1 VRGPKLST
9 ELVSVADSAVERE
22 RARAFF
28 VVAGIF
34 GSAAL
39 ASSLML
45 HTAQGSTLSAVL
57 LALTAIGGVVARRFR
72 RI

>member
-1 VRGPKLST
+1 ML
-9 ELVSVADSAVERE
+9 E
-22 RARAFF
+22 RARAFL

-39 ASSLML
+39 AASLAL
-45 HTAQGSTLSAVL
+45 RITQGATLSVVF
-57 LALTAIGGVVARRFR
+57 LALTAIGGVVARRFH

>member
-1 VRGPKLST
+1 LSA
-9 ELVSVADSAVERE
+9 ELLSVADSAIARE
-22 RARAFF
+22 RARAFV

-39 ASSLML
+39 AASLML
-45 HTAQGSTLSAVL
+45 HTAQGSTLSAML
-57 LALTAIGGVVARRFR
+57 LALTAIGGVVARRSH

>member
-1 VRGPKLST
+1 
-9 ELVSVADSAVERE
+9 LV
-22 RARAFF
+22 

-39 ASSLML
+39 AASLML
-45 HTAQGSTLSAVL
+45 HISSGVALSVAL
-57 LALTAIGGVVARRFR
+57 LAITAIGGVVGRRFH